1 MEQVQVVTRGG
12 GVADELGRAMAV
24 QGEVVVVVVKV
35 MVRRRRRRRDGQ

>member
-24 QGEVVVVVVKV
+24 QGEVVVVVVVKV
-35 MVRRRRRRRDGQ
+35 MVRRRRRRDGQ